1 MKILT
6 LLLLL
11 SACAAAPARHATS
24 HDQPPPEARHEAE
37 ARVRPLQ
44 PLVTPDDSGPV
55 RGGPGG
61 VEIFRP
67 GKGWTPVRGTAQ

>member
-6 LLLLL
+6 LCLLL
-11 SACAAAPARHATS
+11 SACAAAPAPFGNGQS
-24 HDQPPPEARHEAE
+24 PKARHEAE
-37 ARVRPLQ
+37 ARVRPLP
-44 PLVTPDDSGPV
+44 PLVTPEDGGPV

-67 GKGWTPVRGTAQ
+67 GKGWTPVREAAQ

>member
-6 LLLLL
+6 LLVLL
-11 SACAAAPARHATS
+11 SACAAAPAPAPFGNGQS
-24 HDQPPPEARHEAE
+24 PKARHEAE
-37 ARVRPLQ
+37 ARVRPLP
-44 PLVTPDDSGPV
+44 PLVTPEDGGPV

-67 GKGWTPVRGTAQ
+67 GKGWTPVRGAAQ